1 MNNNFYDM
9 QRNTS
14 LQGIDNE
21 LHGIKVAMKDRL
33 YLEVYGKEAYLEMV
47 EKRRF
52 RKQVIWSGI
61 GAFLVGFF
69 GIGLYMCNWNM
80 NVLINTLA
88 EKFFS
93 LF

>member
-1 MNNNFYDM
+1 MTNNNYDFERNN
-9 QRNTS
+9 QLRGIERNTHKMQETMADQ
-14 LQGIDNE
+14 LFLE
-21 LHGIKVAMKDRL
+21 L
-33 YLEVYGKEAYLEMV
+33 YGKERYLEYL
-47 EKRRF
+47 EERKFKRKLF
-52 RKQVIWSGI
+52 RYGLL
-61 GAFLVGFF
+61 AFLIGFF